1 MTTVIFVHGTGTRLA
16 EFDEAFAVVEKQ
28 ARVHLNAAT
37 RRCYWGD
44 HCGAVLRAKGAS
56 IPEYRDTR
64 GDDEAASA
72 RAAWEILYKDP
83 LFELRLMPRG
93 APTAFS
99 PGTTRQTRAKQME
112 SWLDAAPALR
122 DKLAEENLTDSWENA
137 RLYLFGSEEF
147 RTLVDGAAEDQ
158 PYKTAVSRAL
168 IALTTGF
175 ATNAGHPAPSGIVR
189 DQLAAAVVT
198 ALNGDHR
205 GLPGWVAKP
214 FQALG
219 QRYVENR
226 RGRYTDGAVPRIGD
240 ILVYQLRGKRIS
252 DFIANNVRAT
262 EGPAIIIAHSLGGIA
277 AFEMLVSER
286 PPNVR
291 ALITVGSQAPLFYEL
306 NCLRTLE
313 FDGEFP
319 QPFVR
324 WLNVFDRS
332 DFLSYIGE
340 GVLPGKVVDI
350 EVDNGQPF
358 PQSHSA
364 YWNNDDMWTK
374 LARALGNAVE

>member
-16 EFDEAFAVVEKQ
+16 EFDEAFAVVETQ
-28 ARVHLNAAT
+28 ARVHLNATT

-44 HCGAVLRAKGAS
+44 QCGAVLRAKGAS
-56 IPEYRDTR
+56 IPEYRGTR
-64 GDDEAASA
+64 RNDEAASA

-93 APTAFS
+93 APAAFS
-99 PGTTRQTRAKQME
+99 PNTTRLTRAQQME
-112 SWLDAAPALR
+112 GWLERAATLPE
-122 DKLAEENLTDSWENA
+122 KLAEAKLADSWAKA
-137 RLYLFGSEEF
+137 RPSLFGSEEF
-147 RTLVDGAAEDQ
+147 RALVDGAAEDQ
-158 PYKTAVSRAL
+158 SCKIAVSRAL
-168 IALTTGF
+168 IALTTIF
-175 ATNAGHPAPSGIVR
+175 ATNTGHPAPSGVVR
-189 DQLAAAVVT
+189 DQLVAAVIT

-205 GLPGWVAKP
+205 GLPGWATKP

-240 ILVYQLRGKRIS
+240 ILVYQLRGKLIS
-252 DFIANNVRAT
+252 DFIARNVRAT
-262 EGPAIIIAHSLGGIA
+262 EGPVIIIAHSLGGIA
-277 AFEMLVSER
+277 AFEMLLTESL
-286 PPNVR
+286 PNVR
-291 ALITVGSQAPLFYEL
+291 ALVTVGSQAPLFYEM
-306 NCLRTLE
+306 NCLRALE
-313 FDGEFP
+313 FDAPFP
-319 QPFVR
+319 QPFVP

-350 EVDNGQPF
+350 EVENGQPF

-364 YWNNDDMWTK
+364 YWSNVDMWTK
-374 LARALGNAVE
+374 LAFALGDAL